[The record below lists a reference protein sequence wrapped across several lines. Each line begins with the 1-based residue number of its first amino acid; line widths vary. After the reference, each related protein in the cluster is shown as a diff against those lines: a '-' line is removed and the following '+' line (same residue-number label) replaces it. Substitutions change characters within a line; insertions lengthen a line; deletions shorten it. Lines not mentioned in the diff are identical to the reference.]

1 MQDKK
6 PVFGRKKIADGLIR
20 GEPEGG
26 GGKAGIRF
34 SREGGVRGG
43 EGTGA
48 FDGQLG
54 LSGLGGEIRPGLAL
68 GEVKKLGGKGEGGFP
83 GFFPGFLIR
92 AGGSE
97 FHKFHGGPGGDDKSL
112 LVVFVEGF
120 EVLGRGLRRGH
131 LGGLPAENLDL
142 DRSKE
147 AIEPRFCFARENRR
161 GGAEGSQQLPG
172 ANLVKNGLIEALAGE
187 TLRREEVG
195 GEALEKLWVVGAILE
210 EKRIVADGGEELIWL
225 GLDPGIFRCLVLEK
239 ADPGLD
245 GDEAVVIRGNPPGLQ
260 SNFKEGLA
268 LGGDQFVEG
277 EGVAP
282 DAAHFTGGRIHRPR
296 RGPVAEK
303 NKGDGD
309 HRQKDQKEALH
320 LVMQICDHGKLF
332 GLSGGEE
339 ERPKSSLMVRFS
351 LLVFIVILGSG
362 WAQDRVRLK
371 SGEVVSGT
379 AVRFDDAT
387 QSLTFNFDKGTLSY
401 AQTDIAEVQLLERPG
416 VGEGRKALE
425 EGKMEEVVAKWQ
437 EPVNQYLGVDN
448 PWVLECAG
456 GLGQAYLALGRVA
469 DAESLYGRM
478 KKAYSSGPA
487 ALRAEVGLAVA
498 TSGKDAAGLL
508 AKLQALE
515 KDLKESLRPLRADR
529 EAMAEFYF
537 ARGEA
542 FERKGEEKK
551 ALEDYLRVSILYPD
565 PPSLGLR
572 SARKA
577 EALRQSNKDLVTD

>member
-1 MQDKK
+1 
-6 PVFGRKKIADGLIR
+6 
-20 GEPEGG
+20 
-26 GGKAGIRF
+26 
-34 SREGGVRGG
+34 
-43 EGTGA
+43 
-48 FDGQLG
+48 
-54 LSGLGGEIRPGLAL
+54 
-68 GEVKKLGGKGEGGFP
+68 
-83 GFFPGFLIR
+83 
-92 AGGSE
+92 
-97 FHKFHGGPGGDDKSL
+97 
-112 LVVFVEGF
+112 
-120 EVLGRGLRRGH
+120 
-131 LGGLPAENLDL
+131 
-142 DRSKE
+142 
-147 AIEPRFCFARENRR
+147 
-161 GGAEGSQQLPG
+161 
-172 ANLVKNGLIEALAGE
+172 
-187 TLRREEVG
+187 
-195 GEALEKLWVVGAILE
+195 
-210 EKRIVADGGEELIWL
+210 
-225 GLDPGIFRCLVLEK
+225 
-239 ADPGLD
+239 
-245 GDEAVVIRGNPPGLQ
+245 
-260 SNFKEGLA
+260 
-268 LGGDQFVEG
+268 
-277 EGVAP
+277 
-282 DAAHFTGGRIHRPR
+282 
-296 RGPVAEK
+296 
-303 NKGDGD
+303 
-309 HRQKDQKEALH
+309 
-320 LVMQICDHGKLF
+320 
-332 GLSGGEE
+332 
-339 ERPKSSLMVRFS
+339 MVRFS

-387 QSLTFNFDKGTLSY
+387 QSLTFKFDKGTLSY

-425 EGKMEEVVAKWQ
+425 EGKIEEVVAKWQ

-515 KDLKESLRPLRADR
+515 KDLKESMRPLRADR

-572 SARKA
+572 SAKKA
-577 EALRQSNKDLVTD
+577 EALRQANKDLVTD